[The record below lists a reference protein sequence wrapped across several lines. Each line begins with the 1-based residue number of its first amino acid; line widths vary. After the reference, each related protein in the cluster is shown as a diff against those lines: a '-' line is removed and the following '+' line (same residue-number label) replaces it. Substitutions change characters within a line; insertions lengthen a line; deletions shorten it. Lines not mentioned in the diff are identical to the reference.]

1 MSSLWS
7 KLTHVLRNDGP
18 FAPEATPAPAPAPPP
33 MPVLTPVP
41 MPMTVPTP
49 GPGPARVPSFP
60 PPPGSAPIPPNPSEL
75 LTALSTLEAFF
86 QDRVVPRMIAE
97 LRSPSVDVRRSA
109 ISVLRHAGM
118 AGVHAIPALL
128 EVVERPADTKDICA
142 EYARKEA
149 AYAIEELR
157 RVYQSH
163 LEEEQQRLQEAD
175 AALRREEE
183 AQRREE
189 ESAARAAMAE
199 TPLPPAS
206 APLPPVELDDNLA
219 ALLQL
224 MVDPVAGVR
233 ASVIQALVKLDAA
246 HPKVL
251 SALRAAL
258 RDEDSRVR
266 QEAALAIGQLVR

>member
-1 MSSLWS
+1 MPSLWS
-7 KLTHVLRNDGP
+7 KITRVLRAEVLL
-18 FAPEATPAPAPAPPP
+18 APASEPATAPAPAPVPAP
-33 MPVLTPVP
+33 APESAATPVP
-41 MPMTVPTP
+41 ASV
-49 GPGPARVPSFP
+49 R
-60 PPPGSAPIPPNPSEL
+60 IPPNATEL

-97 LRSPSVDVRRSA
+97 LKSPSIDVRRSA

-128 EVVERPADTKDICA
+128 EVVERPADSRDVCA

-157 RVYQSH
+157 RVYQGH
-163 LEEEQQRLQEAD
+163 MEEEQQRLQAAD

-183 AQRREE
+183 TQRREE
-189 ESAARAAMAE
+189 ETDARAAMADGQAS
-199 TPLPPAS
+199 PSS
-206 APLPPVELDDNLA
+206 APLPEPELDDNLA

-224 MVDPVAGVR
+224 MADPVAGVR

-246 HPKVL
+246 HPLVL
-251 SALRAAL
+251 SALRTAL

>member
-1 MSSLWS
+1 
-7 KLTHVLRNDGP
+7 
-18 FAPEATPAPAPAPPP
+18 
-33 MPVLTPVP
+33 
-41 MPMTVPTP
+41 
-49 GPGPARVPSFP
+49 
-60 PPPGSAPIPPNPSEL
+60 
-75 LTALSTLEAFF
+75 
-86 QDRVVPRMIAE
+86 
-97 LRSPSVDVRRSA
+97 
-109 ISVLRHAGM
+109 VLRHAGM

-128 EVVERPADTKDICA
+128 EVVERPADPRDICT

-157 RVYQSH
+157 RVYQNH
-163 LEEEQQRLQEAD
+163 LEEELQQEQEAE

-189 ESAARAAMAE
+189 EAAARSTMAE
-199 TPLPPAS
+199 TQPPPRS
-206 APLPPVELDDNLA
+206 APGSLPELDDNLV

-224 MVDPVAGVR
+224 LSDPVAGVR

-258 RDEDSRVR
+258 RDEDPRVR

>member
-1 MSSLWS
+1 MKGPPALVSRLMPSLWS
-7 KLTHVLRNDGP
+7 KITRVLRADVLL
-18 FAPEATPAPAPAPPP
+18 APESQPATAPAPPP
-33 MPVLTPVP
+33 VPESTLTPVP
-41 MPMTVPTP
+41 ASV
-49 GPGPARVPSFP
+49 
-60 PPPGSAPIPPNPSEL
+60 PIPPDAAEL
-75 LTALSTLEAFF
+75 LTALSTLESFF

-97 LRSPSVDVRRSA
+97 LKSPSVDVRRSA

-128 EVVERPADTKDICA
+128 EVVERPADSKDVCA

-157 RVYQSH
+157 RVYQGH
-163 LEEEQQRLQEAD
+163 LEEEQMRLLDAD
-175 AALRREEE
+175 A

-189 ESAARAAMAE
+189 ENQRREEETDARVSMADGLSAPR
-199 TPLPPAS
+199 S
-206 APLPPVELDDNLA
+206 APLPEPELDDNLA

-224 MVDPVAGVR
+224 MADPVAGVR

-246 HPKVL
+246 HPLVL
-251 SALRAAL
+251 AAIRAAL